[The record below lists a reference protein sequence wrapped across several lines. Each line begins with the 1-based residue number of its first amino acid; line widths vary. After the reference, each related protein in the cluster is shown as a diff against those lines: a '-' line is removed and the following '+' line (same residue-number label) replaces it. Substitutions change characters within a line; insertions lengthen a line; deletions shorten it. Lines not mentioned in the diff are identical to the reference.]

1 MGVKSK
7 DLSPIIFLEGIVM
20 RVGIIMG
27 GISSERE
34 ISLNSGKSMLE
45 RIDRNKYDVIE
56 IILNKKED
64 IITKVKDAK
73 IDFALLA
80 LHGQFGEDGTVQ
92 AVLQTLDIPYSGC
105 GSLSSALCMDKD
117 MSKRVLRLENIRT
130 ADWIIATSVENIDY
144 NAIEKMGYPVFIKP
158 NSGGS
163 SVATNFIKRKEDVES
178 AVIEA
183 LKYDKEVMIEQYIK
197 GDEITCPILDGKLYP
212 IVAIKPKGEFFDAIS
227 KYSLGDD
234 AAEEF
239 IIELDGKL
247 QEEVKFMALETY
259 RLLKCSVYARV
270 DMIVSNGVPY
280 ILEVNTLPGM
290 TATSLF
296 PKSVASVGIDYTKFI
311 DLIIE
316 GSLKEK
322 R

>member
-1 MGVKSK
+1 MKVGV
-7 DLSPIIFLEGIVM
+7 
-20 RVGIIMG
+20 IMG

-34 ISLNSGKSMLE
+34 ISLNSGKSVLDN
-45 RIDRNKYDVIE
+45 IDREKYEVVE
-56 IILNKKED
+56 IVLNEKED
-64 IITKVKDAK
+64 IITKVKEAK

-92 AVLQTLDIPYSGC
+92 SVLQTLEIPFSGC

-117 MSKRVLRLENIRT
+117 MTKKILRFGNVRT
-130 ADWIIATSVENIDY
+130 ADWTIATSVETIDY
-144 NAIEKMGYPVFIKP
+144 DAIEKMGYPVFVKP

-163 SVATNFIKRKEDVES
+163 SVATNLIKKKEDIES
-178 AVIEA
+178 AVIDA

-197 GDEITCPILDGKLYP
+197 GDEITCPVMGAKLYP
-212 IVAIKPKGEFFDAIS
+212 VIAIRPKGEFFDVVS
-227 KYSLGDD
+227 KYSSGDD
-234 AAEEF
+234 AAEEV
-239 IIELDGKL
+239 IVELEKNL
-247 QEEVKFMALETY
+247 YKEVEFMALETY
-259 RLLKCSVYARV
+259 KLLKCSVYARV
-270 DMIVSNGVPY
+270 DMIVREGIPY

-296 PKSVASVGIDYTKFI
+296 PKSVASAGISYSKFI
-311 DLIIE
+311 DMIIE

>member
-1 MGVKSK
+1 
-7 DLSPIIFLEGIVM
+7 M

-64 IITKVKDAK
+64 IITKVKEGK

-163 SVATNFIKRKEDVES
+163 SVATNFIKRKEDVEA
-178 AVIEA
+178 AVLEA

-197 GDEITCPILDGKLYP
+197 GDEITCPILDGRLYP
-212 IVAIKPKGEFFDAIS
+212 IVAIKPKGEFFDAVS
-227 KYSLGDD
+227 KYSLGDE

-247 QEEVKFMALETY
+247 QKEVEFMALETY
-259 RLLKCSVYARV
+259 KLLKCSVYARV

>member
-1 MGVKSK
+1 
-7 DLSPIIFLEGIVM
+7 M

-64 IITKVKDAK
+64 IITKVKEAK

-117 MSKRVLRLENIRT
+117 MSKRVLRLENVRT

-144 NAIEKMGYPVFIKP
+144 NAIEKIGYPVFIKP

-178 AVIEA
+178 AVLEA

-212 IVAIKPKGEFFDAIS
+212 IVAIKPKGEFFDAVS

-239 IIELDGKL
+239 VIELDGKL
-247 QEEVKFMALETY
+247 QKEVEFMALETY
-259 RLLKCSVYARV
+259 KLLKCSVYARV

>member
-1 MGVKSK
+1 
-7 DLSPIIFLEGIVM
+7 M

-64 IITKVKDAK
+64 IITKVKEGK

-117 MSKRVLRLENIRT
+117 MSKRILRLENIRT

-163 SVATNFIKRKEDVES
+163 SVATNFIKRKEDVEA
-178 AVIEA
+178 AVLEA

-197 GDEITCPILDGKLYP
+197 GDEITCPILDGRLYP
-212 IVAIKPKGEFFDAIS
+212 IVAIKPKGEFFDAVS
-227 KYSLGDD
+227 KYSLGDE

-247 QEEVKFMALETY
+247 QKEVEFMALETY
-259 RLLKCSVYARV
+259 KLLKCSVYARV

>member
-1 MGVKSK
+1 
-7 DLSPIIFLEGIVM
+7 M

-64 IITKVKDAK
+64 IITKVKEGK

-117 MSKRVLRLENIRT
+117 MSKRILRLENIRT

-178 AVIEA
+178 AVLEA

-197 GDEITCPILDGKLYP
+197 GDEITCPILDGRLYP
-212 IVAIKPKGEFFDAIS
+212 IVAIKPKGEFFDAVS
-227 KYSLGDD
+227 KYSLGDE

-247 QEEVKFMALETY
+247 QKEVEFMALETY
-259 RLLKCSVYARV
+259 KLLKCSVYARV

>member
-1 MGVKSK
+1 
-7 DLSPIIFLEGIVM
+7 M
-20 RVGIIMG
+20 RVGVIMG

-34 ISLNSGKSMLE
+34 ISLNSGKSVLE
-45 RIDRNKYDVIE
+45 RIDRNKYDVVE
-56 IILNKKED
+56 IVLDEKED
-64 IITKVKDAK
+64 IINKVKEAK

-105 GSLSSALCMDKD
+105 NHLSSALCMDKD
-117 MSKRVLRLENIRT
+117 MTKRILRFGNVRT
-130 ADWIIATSVENIDY
+130 ADWTIATSVETIDY
-144 NAIEKMGYPVFIKP
+144 DAIEKMGYPVFVKP

-163 SVATNFIKRKEDVES
+163 SVATNFIKQKEDIEG

-197 GDEITCPILDGKLYP
+197 GDEITCPVLGDKLYP
-212 IVAIKPKGEFFDAIS
+212 IVAIRPKGEFFDVVA
-227 KYSLGDD
+227 KYSSGAD

-239 IIELDGKL
+239 IIELDEKL
-247 QEEVKFMALETY
+247 QKEVEFMALETY
-259 RLLKCSVYARV
+259 KLLKCSVYSRV

-290 TATSLF
+290 TQTSLF
-296 PKSVASVGIDYTKFI
+296 PKSVAGAGIDYTQFI

-316 GSLKEK
+316 GSLKENK
-322 R
+322 

>member
-1 MGVKSK
+1 
-7 DLSPIIFLEGIVM
+7 M
-20 RVGIIMG
+20 RVGVIMG

-34 ISLNSGKSMLE
+34 ISLNSGKSMFE
-45 RIDRNKYDVIE
+45 RIDKNKYDVIE
-56 IILNKKED
+56 IILNEKED
-64 IITKVKDAK
+64 IINKVKEAN

-117 MSKRVLRLENIRT
+117 MTKRVLRFGNVRT
-130 ADWIIATSVENIDY
+130 ADWIIATSVESIDY
-144 NAIEKMGYPVFIKP
+144 EAIEKMGYPVFIKP

-163 SVATNFIKRKEDVES
+163 SVATNFIKKREDVEE
-178 AVIEA
+178 AVVEA

-197 GDEITCPILDGKLYP
+197 GDEITCPVLDGKLYP
-212 IVAIKPKGEFFDAIS
+212 IVAIKPKGEFFDAVS

-239 IIELDGKL
+239 VIDLEGELQK
-247 QEEVKFMALETY
+247 EVEFMALETY
-259 RLLKCSVYARV
+259 KLLKCSVYSRV

-296 PKSVASVGIDYTKFI
+296 PKSVASVGIDYSKFI